1 MAPSKSL
8 ITFVLL
14 ASLFGVHIAHAQPGV
29 RSTSVRYGDLDLRRP
44 EAQRSLSDRV
54 EAAARQVC
62 ESGSARS
69 LLERRLATL
78 CVKDARS
85 RAAAVLFER
94 GVNLGSHPAD
104 RARG

>member
-62 ESGSARS
+62 ESGSAHTQQE
-69 LLERRLATL
+69 LRLATL
-78 CVKDARS
+78 CIKYTRS
-85 RAAAVLFER
+85 RTAAGWVY
-94 GVNLGSHPAD
+94 LG
-104 RARG
+104 